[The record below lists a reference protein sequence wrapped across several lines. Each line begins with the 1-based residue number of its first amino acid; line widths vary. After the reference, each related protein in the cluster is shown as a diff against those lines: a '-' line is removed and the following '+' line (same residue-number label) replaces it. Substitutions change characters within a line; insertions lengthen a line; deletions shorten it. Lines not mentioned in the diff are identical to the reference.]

1 MYRNTVLPEYV
12 FKAYVGDYVDLK
24 KMREVFE
31 RASVESTFAGF
42 MNAKREAEFE
52 KLLKKIKQN
61 SVDVEV
67 AVTKAVAK
75 TLPLRSERIEVVKT
89 MPKKPDANDVIVD
102 VVHGRIKGYDA
113 VRRLIEKCRTPRML
127 KFFRSGIV
135 GVWDISQFL

>member
-61 SVDVEV
+61 ALDIEVEV
-67 AVTKAVAK
+67 AKAVSRTLTLK
-75 TLPLRSERIEVVKT
+75 TPRKEVVKSAENVRKLSVSELL
-89 MPKKPDANDVIVD
+89 PKIAL
-102 VVHGRIKGYDA
+102 HGGLSWK
-113 VRRLIEKCRTPRML
+113 VLKEVML
-127 KFFRSGIV
+127 NG
-135 GVWDISQFL
+135 DL

>member
-61 SVDVEV
+61 SVDIEVEV
-67 AVTKAVAK
+67 AKAVSK
-75 TLPLRSERIEVVKT
+75 TLTLKTPRKDVVKSAENVRKLSVSELL
-89 MPKKPDANDVIVD
+89 PRIAL
-102 VVHGRIKGYDA
+102 HGGNMNVLLSWK
-113 VRRLIEKCRTPRML
+113 T
-127 KFFRSGIV
+127 FRGLVNAES
-135 GVWDISQFL
+135 

>member
-52 KLLKKIKQN
+52 KLLKKIKKN

-75 TLPLRSERIEVVKT
+75 TLPLAKRVEVVKT
-89 MPKKPDANDVIVD
+89 SENVEKPVILELPKIALHGGNVWEVLRGMM
-102 VVHGRIKGYDA
+102 VHDK
-113 VRRLIEKCRTPRML
+113 L
-127 KFFRSGIV
+127 
-135 GVWDISQFL
+135 